1 MARAQLTAFYG
12 VQLVF
17 AKCVCFDV
25 PSLFLTSCKFSNLQS
40 FPDTANTPT
49 YMYIAL
55 SFISRSEI
63 HVCTYSV
70 RRDDNRCVVRRLIL
84 AGDTVQGALVTD
96 SGTTFRFDD
105 EFDLTLDEVR
115 LTDFEREKL
124 FIAYIQ
130 NDTATCSCIHV

>member
-1 MARAQLTAFYG
+1 M
-12 VQLVF
+12 
-17 AKCVCFDV
+17 FDV
-25 PSLFLTSCKFSNLQS
+25 PSLFPAPCKISNLPS
-40 FPDTANTPT
+40 FPDTAYTCT
-49 YMYIAL
+49 YIHIAL

-70 RRDDNRCVVRRLIL
+70 RRDDNRCCVVRRLIL
-84 AGDTVQGALVTD
+84 AGDTVQGAFVTD